1 MNASIKGQH
10 GRSFIAL
17 LLFIFMATLGLFI
30 SSYQLYQQQS
40 ALLQNYQIQ
49 ISQYAKFLAP
59 SLAFA
64 DRQLANTT
72 VEELAQDAN
81 IEQIAIVK
89 ADKSIM
95 AASPRQMN
103 INEAFQTPPSPWF
116 NSFHWLSA
124 DISNQQQHYGR
135 LYIKLV
141 FDNSWQQAK
150 QGFYLALFLSF
161 AFSVLVG
168 FSLARQRRQ
177 QQQNLIELNLT
188 LQQMI
193 DEIGFQAPHIQA
205 DQKQTLKH
213 NFEHLLNEVRNRESQ
228 QAETVKQLE
237 KRKNFAETII
247 ETVQNSLVVVDRSL
261 CIKML
266 NQAFYQLLNEQD
278 DDMLDLFLP
287 DILPTLKPH
296 QKALEQVFN
305 GEKATVTEQFSIYVA
320 GKVKRVRFTATRLSL
335 IGKASQLLLA
345 LEDITMEIKAA
356 RQTQLAAKMFQANR
370 NAVLILD
377 NQQLIQMSN
386 PAMASLCQQ
395 KTLRHCHI
403 NDLFNQPEEQAK
415 LQQILA
421 SNNTWQGSQVLTL
434 NHEKIPFELHY
445 TAIFSKKAEKE
456 YSILQLVD
464 LRDSVEMERLEKM
477 ALHDQLTGLPN
488 RAHLMQR
495 LQQTQNS
502 HQHDQYQY
510 CIAFLDLDGFKL
522 INDTYGHDAGDSLLQ
537 QVSKRL
543 QQNIRQSDLAARL
556 AGDEFVLVLENTQSI
571 NDLQIFADKL
581 LTVLTKTYHYGEID
595 FAVSASIGM
604 VYIDHH
610 NINMD
615 ISEQLKLAD
624 EAMYQAKQAGK
635 NQVIIR

>member
-1 MNASIKGQH
+1 MKSSIKGQI
-10 GRSFIAL
+10 GRSFVAFI
-17 LLFIFMATLGLFI
+17 LFIFMATLGFFI

-40 ALLQNYQIQ
+40 ALLQNYQMQ
-49 ISQYAKFLAP
+49 IGQYAKFLAP
-59 SLAFA
+59 SLAFS
-64 DRQLANTT
+64 DRQLASTT
-72 VEELAQDAN
+72 VEELSQDPN

-89 ADKSIM
+89 ADKTIM

-103 INEAFQTPPSPWF
+103 INEAFQTPRSPWF

-135 LYIKLV
+135 VYVKLV

-150 QGFYLALFLSF
+150 HGFYLALLLSF
-161 AFSVLVG
+161 AFSVFVAIY
-168 FSLARQRRQ
+168 LANQRRQ
-177 QQQNLIELNLT
+177 QQNDLIELNLT

-213 NFEHLLNEVRNRESQ
+213 NFEHLLSEVRNRENQ

-247 ETVQNSLVVVDRSL
+247 ETVQHSLVVVDRSL

-266 NQAFYQLLNEQD
+266 NQAFYQLLDEQD

-296 QKALEQVFN
+296 QKSLERVFR

-320 GKVKRVRFTATRLSL
+320 GKVKRIRFTATRLNL
-335 IGKASQLLLA
+335 IGKASQMLLA

-395 KTLRHCHI
+395 KTLKHCHI

-495 LQQTQNS
+495 LLQTQNS
-502 HQHDQYQY
+502 HQHEQHQY
-510 CIAFLDLDGFKL
+510 CIAFLDLDGFKM

-595 FAVSASIGM
+595 FSVSASIGM
-604 VYIDHH
+604 VHIDHN